1 MKTPNVIPQDFEP
14 PKEDKFPFPAPF
26 ILSSVE
32 RYWCMNDSAKIVFI
46 KRRHLEE
53 NLKVI
58 EAEIGMDETER
69 GKFLD
74 WWCSPG
80 QSDASEIRAEGDRYF
95 NLRQRADNWMKKPTR
110 TKQQQPSRIQQYAE
124 SARQFLTRQQQDVSF
139 PGAGSPAGGYAN
151 IPDEQ

>member
-1 MKTPNVIPQDFEP
+1 METPNVIPQDFEP

-32 RYWCMNDSAKIVFI
+32 RYWCMNDSVKIVFI

-80 QSDASEIRAEGDRYF
+80 QSDA
-95 NLRQRADNWMKKPTR
+95 
-110 TKQQQPSRIQQYAE
+110 
-124 SARQFLTRQQQDVSF
+124 
-139 PGAGSPAGGYAN
+139 
-151 IPDEQ
+151 